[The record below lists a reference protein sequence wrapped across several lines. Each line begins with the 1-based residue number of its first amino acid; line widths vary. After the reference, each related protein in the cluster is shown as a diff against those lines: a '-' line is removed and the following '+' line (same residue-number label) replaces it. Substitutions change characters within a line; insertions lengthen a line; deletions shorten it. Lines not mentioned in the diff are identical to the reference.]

1 MIFSDSTVTISK
13 HWMTKTTDFITLA
26 SAVSSCLNIH
36 THLKKEIGTIFG
48 GLQSS
53 NAING

>member
-36 THLKKEIGTIFG
+36 THLKEIGTIFG

-53 NAING
+53 YAING